1 MGTRRKTGND
11 YRKEYKELDE
21 RMKALDAYVRNRVL
35 ELVRIH
41 PTAPISSDATGKHM
55 NKKWLA
61 SLPTSTV
68 IYIIQKIEK
77 WSAEREISTQLTID
91 DKMNEFYNEVKD
103 NFPKHRIN

>member
-91 DKMNEFYNEVKD
+91 QIYNDGKSEYHDTLTKLR
-103 NFPKHRIN
+103 N